1 MLPNKNAAAPQNSG
15 EFVGV
20 HWALPCELPCAG
32 ANRHSKLLPALVSRP
47 GDCHLSHESGAIA
60 SWRHAHRRLVVGD
73 RRALD
78 RGGDEH
84 RRHALHGGAVYFRP
98 QGADDTVKKGKT
110 GVME

>member
-1 MLPNKNAAAPQNSG
+1 
-15 EFVGV
+15 
-20 HWALPCELPCAG
+20 
-32 ANRHSKLLPALVSRP
+32 
-47 GDCHLSHESGAIA
+47 
-60 SWRHAHRRLVVGD
+60 
-73 RRALD
+73 LD